1 MHRAALLI
9 GGNQGDRHSLLLQA
23 TDLIRQR
30 IGSVALLSSIHET
43 EPWGDFEI
51 QTSESEIQ
59 NFLNQALV
67 VDTLLSPHDLLREAL
82 AIEHT
87 LGRRRPASTDCSPCQ
102 GELPAGVRGES
113 SRVFKRTSEA
123 CRNTKELEPIR
134 KTLRSNA
141 TSAEAF
147 LWTYLKNKQLS
158 GYRFRRQYS
167 IEKYIL
173 DFYCPAL
180 RLAVELDGD
189 VHYDSFSRQREYDL
203 QRDEYLHRE
212 YGVKVV
218 RFENRMVFEHLSS
231 VIGWIEN
238 AIVEQ
243 GGVVVP
249 YDWTKY
255 GAPGCSPCQGE
266 LPAGVRG
273 GCNADTVLPLR
284 PSATSPCEGEE
295 PDTPLTPASAVQGR
309 LYHSRPIDIDI
320 IFYDH
325 AIISTPDLTVPHP
338 RMHLRS
344 FVLEPLAEVMPD
356 YVHPLLHKTVKQ
368 LLSEL

>member
-51 QTSESEIQ
+51 QNSESEIQ

-67 VDTLLSPHDLLREAL
+67 VDTPLSPHDLLHEAL

-87 LGRRRPASTDCSPCQ
+87 LGRRRPT
-102 GELPAGVRGES
+102 
-113 SRVFKRTSEA
+113 
-123 CRNTKELEPIR
+123 
-134 KTLRSNA
+134 A
-141 TSAEAF
+141 T
-147 LWTYLKNKQLS
+147 
-158 GYRFRRQYS
+158 
-167 IEKYIL
+167 
-173 DFYCPAL
+173 
-180 RLAVELDGD
+180 
-189 VHYDSFSRQREYDL
+189 
-203 QRDEYLHRE
+203 
-212 YGVKVV
+212 
-218 RFENRMVFEHLSS
+218 
-231 VIGWIEN
+231 
-238 AIVEQ
+238 
-243 GGVVVP
+243 
-249 YDWTKY
+249 
-255 GAPGCSPCQGE
+255 GCSPCQGE

-338 RMHLRS
+338 RMHLRR

>member
-87 LGRRRPASTDCSPCQ
+87 LGRRRPASTD
-102 GELPAGVRGES
+102 
-113 SRVFKRTSEA
+113 
-123 CRNTKELEPIR
+123 
-134 KTLRSNA
+134 
-141 TSAEAF
+141 
-147 LWTYLKNKQLS
+147 
-158 GYRFRRQYS
+158 
-167 IEKYIL
+167 
-173 DFYCPAL
+173 
-180 RLAVELDGD
+180 
-189 VHYDSFSRQREYDL
+189 
-203 QRDEYLHRE
+203 
-212 YGVKVV
+212 
-218 RFENRMVFEHLSS
+218 
-231 VIGWIEN
+231 
-238 AIVEQ
+238 
-243 GGVVVP
+243 
-249 YDWTKY
+249 
-255 GAPGCSPCQGE
+255 CSPCQGE